1 MYPNDQPGLGVD
13 IDEEK
18 AKNLLV
24 GDQVRAFYAAEDRR
38 ADGSVVRTLESSP
51 CGLVEANGRSAP
63 PPDAAQHPAVV
74 SGPREHLVA

>member
-1 MYPNDQPGLGVD
+1 MYPNDQPGLGID

-38 ADGSVVRTLESSP
+38 ADGSVVRP
-51 CGLVEANGRSAP
+51 
-63 PPDAAQHPAVV
+63 
-74 SGPREHLVA
+74 